1 MWCIGVFL
9 FSLFKLCACVH
20 AYIYEAAHRGQKRES
35 GMGSHC
41 VCFWEPSD
49 SSQQRQSIFLTADP
63 FSTLHFRFYNSHEF
77 CLTCLSYHLCVSHLW
92 LCNKRMCTIPC
103 VFLTLKVFSFL
114 LCSLMT
120 RPSHNAVLLN
130 PTFTWIYL
138 FLFSHERQEF
148 VVWCDPQWS
157 QQKVKES
164 FDMVR
169 GRGEWQKEKT
179 IIIYGVNMIK
189 ARYIYMCK
197 YCSSLKSHLK

>member
-1 MWCIGVFL
+1 MHVFMRL
-9 FSLFKLCACVH
+9 PTEVRRGSQER
-20 AYIYEAAHRGQKRES
+20 EATAF
-35 GMGSHC
+35 
-41 VCFWEPSD
+41 VFWEPSD

-63 FSTLHFRFYNSHEF
+63 FSTLHFRFYNTHEF

-92 LCNKRMCTIPC
+92 LCNQQMCTISC

-114 LCSLMT
+114 LCSLRT

-148 VVWCDPQWS
+148 VVWCGPLRS
-157 QQKVKES
+157 QQKVKQG

-169 GRGEWQKEKT
+169 GRDEWQKEET

-189 ARYIYMCK
+189 ACYIYMCN